1 MLRYSCKVS
10 KGDTLCKI
18 PFKELYVS
26 QDLSFIS
33 GTTDGNLSI
42 SSADKLILRNT
53 FETSEC
59 EVEWED
65 KKRQGLCLIN
75 IPFKVKEIN
84 INNITHK
91 YIEYNDN
98 FLYLQEDEDGKYI
111 VLPFYNNYVNNDG
124 EDKSSIQYIENY
136 KYYTDNDNEIIL
148 PVTLWVEDGYIKY
161 KGKYYAI
168 DNDIDGNS
176 YVVKNDTEGYFNDAK
191 IFKLD
196 KKDFFDVKTFTI
208 HRPSNNVLSIE
219 NIIGGTYKLFCIYDN
234 KKYYITKKV
243 INGVTRIGTY
253 IDAVRVDKRN
263 NKYYDNVWSDVY
275 TINYNDSNNKHIV
288 LSGTTAQDINI
299 NMLRGDDLFINIDG
313 TTYPIKEQIINTLDN
328 DKIIVYVKSDKHN
341 LNINDTFY
349 LNYYSSR
356 GYESHIFTDDT
367 NKQYIIHDNHRYF
380 IENRCCDTIL
390 INQES
395 FNLYYPNGY
404 EDGKIAYAD
413 VYGVRIDGE
422 ILNNGT
428 SFKRLYN
435 IPNGRNFTDTIYPI
449 INNSGVEIQNKKY
462 PLLNDGQ
469 RVSIKFNDSHR
480 IRMRIIDKVGS
491 SSLLCSVDLDKKLY
505 KEAEYNDIISY
516 FNQFIVDNSHEFIIE
531 YESKI
536 FGDRTLSVD
545 LPFVATTL
553 SNNINSA
560 YDYYN
565 LNEKIEIYCY
575 SAFCRISVPLTM
587 TSGGNPLRDNI
598 IENHLFESE
607 RRNIFTDVVDMEKE
621 VYYPVYPV
629 IDNDG
634 NFAIDSNGMQL
645 FNNVRSIEFNLH
657 FRTRDEDSWKVIEDE
672 GNNSITKSL
681 SNWFITDYEPYKHLL
696 ETDGDKIQK
705 ESDLLGLLYFTNND
719 VYYQKDKLG
728 KTFLRLSFYDSVDPM
743 TQNLLATSTIF
754 FDESKTFKKYMNNI
768 SGFDKKIMYEN
779 VDKDVNNINHTIG
792 VKTEACY
799 NNERN
804 ELIYLWDDTKRLSSR
819 FSVMNKYESND
830 SSEGFY
836 LYMFRD
842 YATSMHPSKLFM
854 KVEFNHAGLG
864 KSLLFTLPTSK
875 DGHVLKLNNKDDLNE
890 LKEGVR
896 INEIHKHSYIPLTA
910 VYDIKQKRYS
920 YYIDTNYISPET
932 ISSNNGHLQFNLFEM
947 KIKNEE

>member
-1 MLRYSCKVS
+1 M
-10 KGDTLCKI
+10 
-18 PFKELYVS
+18 
-26 QDLSFIS
+26 
-33 GTTDGNLSI
+33 
-42 SSADKLILRNT
+42 
-53 FETSEC
+53 
-59 EVEWED
+59 
-65 KKRQGLCLIN
+65 
-75 IPFKVKEIN
+75 
-84 INNITHK
+84 
-91 YIEYNDN
+91 
-98 FLYLQEDEDGKYI
+98 
-111 VLPFYNNYVNNDG
+111 
-124 EDKSSIQYIENY
+124 
-136 KYYTDNDNEIIL
+136 
-148 PVTLWVEDGYIKY
+148 
-161 KGKYYAI
+161 
-168 DNDIDGNS
+168 
-176 YVVKNDTEGYFNDAK
+176 
-191 IFKLD
+191 
-196 KKDFFDVKTFTI
+196 
-208 HRPSNNVLSIE
+208 
-219 NIIGGTYKLFCIYDN
+219 
-234 KKYYITKKV
+234 
-243 INGVTRIGTY
+243 
-253 IDAVRVDKRN
+253 
-263 NKYYDNVWSDVY
+263 
-275 TINYNDSNNKHIV
+275 
-288 LSGTTAQDINI
+288 
-299 NMLRGDDLFINIDG
+299 
-313 TTYPIKEQIINTLDN
+313 
-328 DKIIVYVKSDKHN
+328 
-341 LNINDTFY
+341 
-349 LNYYSSR
+349 
-356 GYESHIFTDDT
+356 
-367 NKQYIIHDNHRYF
+367 
-380 IENRCCDTIL
+380 
-390 INQES
+390 
-395 FNLYYPNGY
+395 
-404 EDGKIAYAD
+404 
-413 VYGVRIDGE
+413 
-422 ILNNGT
+422 
-428 SFKRLYN
+428 
-435 IPNGRNFTDTIYPI
+435 
-449 INNSGVEIQNKKY
+449 
-462 PLLNDGQ
+462 
-469 RVSIKFNDSHR
+469 
-480 IRMRIIDKVGS
+480 
-491 SSLLCSVDLDKKLY
+491 
-505 KEAEYNDIISY
+505 
-516 FNQFIVDNSHEFIIE
+516 
-531 YESKI
+531 
-536 FGDRTLSVD
+536 
-545 LPFVATTL
+545 ATTL
-553 SNNINSA
+553 SNNINST

-565 LNEKIEIYCY
+565 LNEKLEIYGY
-575 SAFCRISVPLTM
+575 SAFCRLSVPLTM

-792 VKTEACY
+792 VKTEVCY

-842 YATSMHPSKLFM
+842 YATNMHPSKLFM

>member
-1 MLRYSCKVS
+1 
-10 KGDTLCKI
+10 
-18 PFKELYVS
+18 
-26 QDLSFIS
+26 
-33 GTTDGNLSI
+33 
-42 SSADKLILRNT
+42 
-53 FETSEC
+53 
-59 EVEWED
+59 
-65 KKRQGLCLIN
+65 
-75 IPFKVKEIN
+75 
-84 INNITHK
+84 
-91 YIEYNDN
+91 
-98 FLYLQEDEDGKYI
+98 
-111 VLPFYNNYVNNDG
+111 
-124 EDKSSIQYIENY
+124 
-136 KYYTDNDNEIIL
+136 
-148 PVTLWVEDGYIKY
+148 
-161 KGKYYAI
+161 
-168 DNDIDGNS
+168 
-176 YVVKNDTEGYFNDAK
+176 
-191 IFKLD
+191 
-196 KKDFFDVKTFTI
+196 
-208 HRPSNNVLSIE
+208 
-219 NIIGGTYKLFCIYDN
+219 
-234 KKYYITKKV
+234 
-243 INGVTRIGTY
+243 
-253 IDAVRVDKRN
+253 
-263 NKYYDNVWSDVY
+263 
-275 TINYNDSNNKHIV
+275 
-288 LSGTTAQDINI
+288 
-299 NMLRGDDLFINIDG
+299 
-313 TTYPIKEQIINTLDN
+313 
-328 DKIIVYVKSDKHN
+328 
-341 LNINDTFY
+341 
-349 LNYYSSR
+349 
-356 GYESHIFTDDT
+356 
-367 NKQYIIHDNHRYF
+367 
-380 IENRCCDTIL
+380 
-390 INQES
+390 
-395 FNLYYPNGY
+395 
-404 EDGKIAYAD
+404 
-413 VYGVRIDGE
+413 
-422 ILNNGT
+422 
-428 SFKRLYN
+428 
-435 IPNGRNFTDTIYPI
+435 
-449 INNSGVEIQNKKY
+449 
-462 PLLNDGQ
+462 
-469 RVSIKFNDSHR
+469 
-480 IRMRIIDKVGS
+480 
-491 SSLLCSVDLDKKLY
+491 
-505 KEAEYNDIISY
+505 
-516 FNQFIVDNSHEFIIE
+516 
-531 YESKI
+531 
-536 FGDRTLSVD
+536 
-545 LPFVATTL
+545 
-553 SNNINSA
+553 
-560 YDYYN
+560 
-565 LNEKIEIYCY
+565 
-575 SAFCRISVPLTM
+575 
-587 TSGGNPLRDNI
+587 
-598 IENHLFESE
+598 
-607 RRNIFTDVVDMEKE
+607 MEKE

-842 YATSMHPSKLFM
+842 YATNMHPSKLFM

-875 DGHVLKLNNKDDLNE
+875 DGHVLKLNNKKDLNE